1 MSIVPASRLSR
12 ADLALLGN
20 NVRPEGDGRKAMR
33 RRPQGR
39 RLVAAINR
47 SPAAGVDE
55 RVRRLH
61 RRSAVTAA

>member
-20 NVRPEGDGRKAMR
+20 NLHSAYGDPDRAR
-33 RRPQGR
+33 RRRKGR

-47 SPAAGVDE
+47 SLAAVDE
-55 RVRRLH
+55 HVRRLH
-61 RRSAVTAA
+61 RHTPVAPA

>member
-20 NVRPEGDGRKAMR
+20 NLNSACTRCDRVR
-33 RRPQGR
+33 RRRKSR

-47 SPAAGVDE
+47 SLAAVDE
-55 RVRRLH
+55 QVRRLH
-61 RRSAVTAA
+61 RHTPALIA